1 MTSYFRKFAGLEWF
15 FILALFM
22 ASVFSSAITILAS
35 AVTYAEANLSF
46 RDLLSRVF
54 KSCKRPITTWFYI
67 SLFNLGYIFLEL
79 SFILPFSVN
88 FSSPLFRPTTFAY
101 VLLIPVSAF
110 QMYLSVFWKMSL
122 VISVLEEKSGLEAFG
137 KASQILKGLKL
148 QGFLLNLVYGV
159 PGLIAYIWFFRTKK
173 RIGVYSSLL
182 VDLIFWNVVSVLN
195 MSLMVAYTVFYH
207 KCKQNHGEEVELQ
220 GSFEYIKVA
229 HEPMITA

>member
-1 MTSYFRKFAGLEWF
+1 MESNSLSSFVGILRESLLIFLKNKRLMVSIALLILLLQSFLVLCNFFSIMPLTQDFLMKQTELLFASPGSSQYTDIVASMTSYFRKFAGLEWF

-122 VISVLEEKSGLEAFG
+122 VISVLEEKVV
-137 KASQILKGLKL
+137 LKHLGRLRR
-148 QGFLLNLVYGV
+148 Y
-159 PGLIAYIWFFRTKK
+159 
-173 RIGVYSSLL
+173 
-182 VDLIFWNVVSVLN
+182 
-195 MSLMVAYTVFYH
+195 
-207 KCKQNHGEEVELQ
+207 
-220 GSFEYIKVA
+220 
-229 HEPMITA
+229 